1 MTRNVF
7 VTGTDTGVGKTVV
20 SAALGLCAQRQGRS
34 AVVLKPGQTGDVGTI
49 TGDAEF
55 CQLVLGT
62 HEAIDAI
69 SPFRLRD
76 PLAPAVAAARE
87 GVRLDPS
94 AVRRAFD
101 ELAGRYDTVI
111 VEGAGG
117 LLVPFSDGVSMADL
131 AALLDLPVL
140 VVARPGL
147 GTLNHILLTLEAAH
161 RRGLTV
167 IGVVI
172 SGFPDHPR
180 LDALTNPAA
189 LARLTPV
196 PLLGVIPH
204 DPEIDT
210 EAGRAGRL
218 AEIGPAGLDP
228 ILGGTWSRERFR
240 RDLEQRLQ
248 SPTHPK
254 EAPWTPPMPHMS

>member
-7 VTGTDTGVGKTVV
+7 VTGTDTGIGKTVV
-20 SAALGLCAQRQGRS
+20 SAALGLCAQRQGRT
-34 AVVLKPGQTGDVGTI
+34 AVCLKPGQTGDDGTI
-49 TGDAEF
+49 VGDAEF
-55 CQLVLGT
+55 CQHVLGT
-62 HEAIDAI
+62 HEPLDLI
-69 SPFRLRD
+69 SPVRLRD
-76 PLAPAVAAARE
+76 PLAPSVAAARE
-87 GVRLDPS
+87 GMRIDPAVVRH
-94 AVRRAFD
+94 VYD
-101 ELAGRYDTVI
+101 ELTARYDTVI

-117 LLVPFSDGVSMADL
+117 LLVPFADGVSMADL

-147 GTLNHILLTLEAAH
+147 GTLNHILLTLESAH

-167 IGVVI
+167 LGVVI
-172 SGFPDHPR
+172 SGFPADPP

-196 PLLGVIPH
+196 PLLGAIPY
-204 DPEIDT
+204 DAGIDT
-210 EAGRAGRL
+210 EAGAAGRL

-240 RDLEQRLQ
+240 RDLERL
-248 SPTHPK
+248 SPPTDTK
-254 EAPWTPPMPHMS
+254 EATWTPRMPHMS

>member
-7 VTGTDTGVGKTVV
+7 VTGTDTGIGKTVV

-34 AVVLKPGQTGDVGTI
+34 AVCLKPGQTGDDGSI

-55 CQLVLGT
+55 CQMVLGT
-62 HEAIDAI
+62 NEPIDTI

-87 GVRLDPS
+87 GVRLDP
-94 AVRRAFD
+94 AVVRDAYD
-101 ELAGRYDTVI
+101 DLAGRYDTVI

-147 GTLNHILLTLEAAH
+147 GTLNHILLTLESAH

-172 SGFPDHPR
+172 CGFPADPT

-196 PLLGVIPH
+196 PLLGVIRH
-204 DPEIDT
+204 DPDIDT
-210 EAGRAGRL
+210 GAGRPGRL

-240 RDLEQRLQ
+240 RDLDRRMTP
-248 SPTHPK
+248 PTDTK
-254 EAPWTPPMPHMS
+254 EATWTPPMPHMS